1 MEAAYYLFRSGRPE
15 AATACEE
22 QEEDIGSP
30 SESSESSSPSTSGES
45 SELDDDASSSS
56 STTGSDRFEMS
67 GHMTELPFKR
77 GLSRFFD
84 SKSESFAS
92 LAAVGSLEDLA
103 KPPRKRLKPS
113 PRPHAV
119 GRRRAAAGTA
129 GPGEAPSGGHCR
141 HRPRGHRWRGSPL
154 HAIPVRAPRQEE
166 EALAEGAGPSAADAA

>member
-84 SKSESFAS
+84 GKSQSFAS
-92 LAAVGSLEDLA
+92 LAAVGLLFMLFLRHSVRPGRTLP
-103 KPPRKRLKPS
+103 PPR
-113 PRPHAV
+113 
-119 GRRRAAAGTA
+119 
-129 GPGEAPSGGHCR
+129 
-141 HRPRGHRWRGSPL
+141 
-154 HAIPVRAPRQEE
+154 Q
-166 EALAEGAGPSAADAA
+166 